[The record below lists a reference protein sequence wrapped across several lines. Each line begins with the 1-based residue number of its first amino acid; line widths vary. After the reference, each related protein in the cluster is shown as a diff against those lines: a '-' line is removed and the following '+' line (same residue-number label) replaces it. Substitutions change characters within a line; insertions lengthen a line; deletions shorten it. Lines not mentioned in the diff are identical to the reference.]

1 MLFSL
6 LLSLFLYVNSVAR
19 QRKRGGAREYKKKKK
34 KKTGKGEEE
43 RVVEREPPVPLGTKR
58 NYSSLNCFHH
68 SKYSNNFFLKGGEI
82 ILKEASV
89 TGLGGTS

>member
-19 QRKRGGAREYKKKKK
+19 QRKRGGAREYKKKK
-34 KKTGKGEEE
+34 TVKGEEE